1 MIDLDASWLEFPISK
16 SLTSSMNFHH
26 RVVITGLGV
35 ITPVGNDLET
45 FWKSL
50 TEGRSGIRKIQ
61 AFDTTGYD
69 CQIAGE
75 VRDFEPKNFFKN
87 PKDVRRTDRFA
98 QFAMAAAKMS
108 MQDSG
113 IDLERVN
120 RDRFGV
126 LASSGIGGLKTL
138 EDQFSALMNKGPG
151 RVSAFTIPMLI
162 SNMASGLISMEFGLR
177 GPNMCIVTAC
187 ATSNNAIGESW
198 RMIKFGDADIFLAGG
213 SEAAIV
219 ELGLAGFSSMKAL
232 SRRND
237 EPERA
242 SRPFDRDRDG
252 FVMSEGAGIVVVE
265 ELEHAKARGAKIYCE
280 LAGYGLS
287 ADAYHMT
294 APPEDGEGAARA
306 MQLALDHAG
315 ISPGEVDYIN
325 AHATSTG
332 LGDISETSAIKKV
345 FGEKA
350 NKVSIS
356 STKSMTGH
364 LLGGAG
370 GVEMAACALSI
381 RDSVI
386 PPTINLENPDPLCDL
401 DYTPNKAKEKKVRV
415 IMNNSF
421 GFGGHN
427 ATLVA
432 TAFEK

>member
-1 MIDLDASWLEFPISK
+1 
-16 SLTSSMNFHH
+16 MNTDR

-35 ITPVGNDLET
+35 VTPAGNDLAT

-50 TEGRSGIRKIQ
+50 IEGKSGIRKIQ
-61 AFDTTGYD
+61 AFDTTDYD
-69 CQIAGE
+69 CQIGGE

-98 QFAMAAAKMS
+98 QLAMAAAKMS
-108 MQDSG
+108 LQDSG
-113 IDLERVN
+113 VDFESVN

-126 LASSGIGGLKTL
+126 LVSSGIGGLKTL

-198 RMIKFGDADIFLAGG
+198 RMIKFGDADIFVAGG

-252 FVMSEGAGIVVVE
+252 FVMSEGAGIAIVE

-280 LAGYGLS
+280 ITGYGLS

-294 APPEDGEGAARA
+294 APPEDGEGASRA
-306 MQLALDHAG
+306 MKMALDHAK
-315 ISPGEVDYIN
+315 ISPNNVDYIN

-332 LGDISETSAIKKV
+332 LGDISETHAIKRV
-345 FGEKA
+345 FGDYAK
-350 NKVSIS
+350 KVSIS

-381 RDSVI
+381 GDGVI

-432 TAFEK
+432 TAFEG